1 MASGKGY
8 RSHSEGRTEEN
19 CSFDLGNAS
28 ALSES
33 VGSLVLSYSGY
44 TREGDPWVA
53 AAFST
58 MDLPLIPPSVCL
70 LWLAAFLE
78 PAVIVTSIRWCSS
91 REDLLHRR
99 KSLSPSPSF
108 SDVKNDS

>member
-1 MASGKGY
+1 MKNGVRKRIPESLGRKDGRELFVRFGKRLRTLGKRGLA
-8 RSHSEGRTEEN
+8 RSLLLGLHS
-19 CSFDLGNAS
+19 
-28 ALSES
+28 
-33 VGSLVLSYSGY
+33 
-44 TREGDPWVA
+44 GDPWVA

-91 REDLLHRR
+91 QSRGSFASPEVAL
-99 KSLSPSPSF
+99 SLSL
-108 SDVKNDS
+108 VLRRQK